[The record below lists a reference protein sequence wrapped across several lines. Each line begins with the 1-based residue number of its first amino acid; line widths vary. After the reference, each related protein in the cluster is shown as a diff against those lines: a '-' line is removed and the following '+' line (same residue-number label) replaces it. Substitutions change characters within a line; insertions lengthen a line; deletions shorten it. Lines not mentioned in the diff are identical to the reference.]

1 MTITKKELMKTE
13 NRYLYCIEHGRYIF
27 DKEIFIIIEQFEGED
42 FLIDI
47 LNCKRHPRALRR
59 YYLWTN

>member
-1 MTITKKELMKTE
+1 MTITKEELMKTT
-13 NRYLYCIEHGRYIF
+13 NRFLYCFEHGRYIF

-42 FLIDI
+42 FLIDM
-47 LNCKRHPRALRR
+47 LNCKKHPYSPRR